1 MVEVRFLGVGEPKPK
16 RQIRIPLGLGAM
28 LGGLRVAAVQAV
40 GLATLAA
47 LVGAGGLGAIVFQ
60 GIGQLAADLI
70 LLGVLPVVGL
80 SLAVDAALAAVQAV
94 LMPAGGRA

>member
-1 MVEVRFLGVGEPKPK
+1 MDERAIL
-16 RQIRIPLGLGAM
+16 RHLRIPLGLGAM

-70 LLGVLPVVGL
+70 LLGVLPVVAL
-80 SLAVDAALAAVQAV
+80 SLCVDALLAGAQHL
-94 LMPAGGRA
+94 LMPAGMRA